1 MTAVICLVCHGDT
14 VRKIKMIIY
23 TRCLFNNPNIN
34 NVFTRKAYNLSL
46 YNEIGILSGEKA
58 DKIMQTA
65 EGHLQ
70 KSESILVAEI
80 SHADSF
86 TFAIPD
92 RNTSVVLQKLFDSIV
107 AAIAENKS
115 VYYVDDFYK
124 ANGL

>member
-1 MTAVICLVCHGDT
+1 
-14 VRKIKMIIY
+14 MILY
-23 TRCLFNNPNIN
+23 TRCLFNNPIID

-46 YNEIGILSGEKA
+46 YNEIGIPTGEKS
-58 DKIMQTA
+58 DRIMQTA
-65 EGHLQ
+65 GGRLR
-70 KSESILVAEI
+70 KGESILVAEI

-86 TFAIPD
+86 TFAILD

-124 ANGL
+124 ANGLQINFDVSR